1 MPRSAGRP
9 VWWQGSSPSRWA
21 PGRPGRK
28 KDAVRASDG
37 DGDLTPLDVEAETL
51 PGPAPAD
58 PEPAAPTVPAPAAPS
73 APSAASKPRRPL
85 GRMRW
90 IATGVAVSLVAGV
103 MALVT
108 ITASGGASG
117 PEDAVRQLVSALHDH
132 DALGAVDVLAPE

>member
-1 MPRSAGRP
+1 MPRSAARP
-9 VWWQGSSPSRWA
+9 VWRQGSSPSRWA

-37 DGDLTPLDVEAETL
+37 DGDLTPLDVEAETR
-51 PGPAPAD
+51 PGPAPAGPEPAAPTVPAPAAPAA

-73 APSAASKPRRPL
+73 AGSKPRRPL

-103 MALVT
+103 MALV
-108 ITASGGASG
+108 
-117 PEDAVRQLVSALHDH
+117 PDP
-132 DALGAVDVLAPE
+132 APR

>member
-1 MPRSAGRP
+1 MPRSAARP
-9 VWWQGSSPSRWA
+9 VWRQGSSPSRWG

-28 KDAVRASDG
+28 KDAVRGSDG

-58 PEPAAPTVPAPAAPS
+58 PEPAAPTVPAPG

-103 MALVT
+103 MALV
-108 ITASGGASG
+108 
-117 PEDAVRQLVSALHDH
+117 
-132 DALGAVDVLAPE
+132 